1 MKKAVFIVNPVSG
14 SSRKRNI
21 GEEIVSCLDM
31 DGEAYGEGGS
41 CGEGGLYEIVYTQR
55 PKHASELA
63 RSAAKEGVPVVVAV
77 GGDGT
82 VNEVASAVTGSSSA
96 MGIIPSGSG
105 NGLARHLG
113 IPQDVKKAVRKILE
127 GKTIAIDYG
136 LLNRKMFFCTCG
148 CGFDAEVG
156 WKFGGKRGRSSYIR
170 TVMKEFFRY
179 SPSHYEIEDSEGN
192 TVFDSKAFLVT
203 AANASQW
210 GNNAYV
216 APGASVQDGLLDLV
230 VVEPFS
236 MLTAAS
242 LSWRIFHRS
251 LLKSGK
257 VRHFSGKAFTV
268 RRSEAGLVHLD
279 GEPLFAPEEIDISV
293 CPKGLKIIV

>member
-21 GEEIVSCLDM
+21 GEEIVSRLDM
-31 DGEAYGEGGS
+31 DGEAYG
-41 CGEGGLYEIVYTQR
+41 IVYTER
-55 PKHASELA
+55 PKQASELA
-63 RSAAKEGVPVVVAV
+63 RDAVKEGVPVVVAV

-96 MGIIPSGSG
+96 MGIIPIGSG

-156 WKFGGKRGRSSYIR
+156 WKFGGKRG
-170 TVMKEFFRY
+170 V
-179 SPSHYEIEDSEGN
+179 
-192 TVFDSKAFLVT
+192 
-203 AANASQW
+203 
-210 GNNAYV
+210 
-216 APGASVQDGLLDLV
+216 LL
-230 VVEPFS
+230 
-236 MLTAAS
+236 M
-242 LSWRIFHRS
+242 
-251 LLKSGK
+251 
-257 VRHFSGKAFTV
+257 
-268 RRSEAGLVHLD
+268 
-279 GEPLFAPEEIDISV
+279 
-293 CPKGLKIIV
+293 

>member
-1 MKKAVFIVNPVSG
+1 MKKAVFIVNPESG
-14 SSRKRNI
+14 ASRKKNI

-31 DGEAYGEGGS
+31 DGGS
-41 CGEGGLYEIVYTQR
+41 YEIVYTQR

-63 RSAAKEGVPVVVAV
+63 LNAVKEGVPVVVAV

-82 VNEVASAVTGSSSA
+82 VNEVASSMVGSSSA
-96 MGIIPSGSG
+96 MGIVPIGSG

-127 GKTIAIDYG
+127 ERTAAIDYG
-136 LLNRKMFFCTCG
+136 LLNRKKFFCTCG

-156 WKFGGKRGRSSYIR
+156 YKFGGKRGRSSYVK

-179 SPSHYEIEDSEGN
+179 SPSNYEIENSEGN
-192 TVFDSKAFLVT
+192 TVFSSKAFLIT
-203 AANASQW
+203 AANAGQW
-210 GNNAYV
+210 GNDAYV

-236 MLTAAS
+236 VLAAAS
-242 LSWRIFHRS
+242 LSWRLFHRS
-251 LLKSGK
+251 LQKSKK
-257 VRHFSGKAFTV
+257 VRIFRDNAFTI

-279 GEPLFAPEEIDISV
+279 GEPMFSPAELEISV
-293 CPKGLKIIV
+293 CPKGLKVIV